1 MEVRNIKRRLAMVL
15 CVCILCASAMPAALA
30 EDVVQ
35 VQAATPSEA
44 KPELAQMTKVG
55 AEASSLPVFLPAHM
69 PQTFS
74 IMTRQA
80 ETTPERVR
88 RLSRT

>member
-35 VQAATPSEA
+35 VQAATPSGR
-44 KPELAQMTKVG
+44 Q
-55 AEASSLPVFLPAHM
+55 SLSWL
-69 PQTFS
+69 
-74 IMTRQA
+74 R
-80 ETTPERVR
+80 
-88 RLSRT
+88 

>member
-15 CVCILCASAMPAALA
+15 CVCILCASAMPAVLA

-44 KPELAQMTKVG
+44 KPELAQMTISG
-55 AEASSLPVFLPAHM
+55 ASGSAGTL
-69 PQTFS
+69 T
-74 IMTRQA
+74 
-80 ETTPERVR
+80 
-88 RLSRT
+88 LSVQGYSGQKGQGHALHHG